1 MGGSLQ
7 TSQAQTSRVV
17 VILNPAANHGRAE
30 RLRPLV
36 ERALAGGR
44 GELALTARPRHGE
57 QIAREAAQSGR
68 PVIVVGGDGTLA
80 EAANGILAVQQPAAV
95 PLGIVAAGNGNDYA
109 WHTLKL
115 PRDPAAAL
123 KVALEGEIATVDAGV
138 VNERYFVNSLG
149 VGIDANIAA
158 AAGEL
163 KRFAF
168 LQGPTLYWAASL
180 REIIFHYDR
189 CPWLKV
195 YPDGEEADGRL
206 YALSAVSVGPTYG
219 GGFRINP
226 QADICDGLLD
236 LCTIVKPPK
245 LRALRLLGLVSKGE
259 HMAQPEA
266 HMRRVRSVVL
276 ESDEPVFAHLDGEV
290 IKAARFE
297 ARSLPGALRV
307 RVPKVEAAAC
317 AAASAIR

>member
-1 MGGSLQ
+1 MATSPQ
-7 TSQAQTSRVV
+7 TSQAV
-17 VILNPAANHGRAE
+17 VILNPAANHGRAT
-30 RLRPLV
+30 RIRPLV

-44 GELALTARPRHGE
+44 GELVLTARPRHGE
-57 QIAREAAQSGR
+57 DIAREAAQRGR
-68 PVIVVGGDGTLA
+68 PVVIVGGDGTLA
-80 EAANGILAVQQPAAV
+80 EAANGILSARQPATV

-109 WHTLKL
+109 WNTLKL

-123 KVALEGEIATVDAGV
+123 EVALGGEIATVDAGM
-138 VNERYFVNSLG
+138 VNERFFVNSLG

-163 KRFAF
+163 KRYPF
-168 LQGPTLYWAASL
+168 LQGKTLYWAASL

-195 YPDGEEADGRL
+195 YPDGEETDGHL
-206 YALSAVSVGPTYG
+206 YALSAITVGPTYG

-226 QADICDGLLD
+226 QADIHDGLFD

-245 LRALRLLGLVSKGE
+245 LRALRLLGMVSKGQ
-259 HMAQPEA
+259 HVTQPEV
-266 HMRRVRSVVL
+266 HMRRVRSIVL
-276 ESDEPVFAHLDGEV
+276 ESQEPVFAHLDGEV

-297 ARSLPGALRV
+297 AKVLPGALHV
-307 RVPKVEAAAC
+307 RVPE
-317 AAASAIR
+317 R